1 MERKINTCLSVWTIG
16 VSTISYASVTSTI
29 SVYYRYGCK
38 YTHARPYEQC
48 YVGFARFTLFLVF
61 RPSIIITLLFL
72 VVFISGIIRRRRL
85 ENAIFEIRDLL
96 QEIRDSQPKL

>member
-1 MERKINTCLSVWTIG
+1 MDVNTLTQDL
-16 VSTISYASVTSTI
+16 TNNVTSDLPD
-29 SVYYRYGCK
+29 SL
-38 YTHARPYEQC
+38 
-48 YVGFARFTLFLVF
+48 FFWFLV
-61 RPSIIITLLFL
+61 PSIIITLLFL